1 MSLELQLLVIAL
13 EAALYPTLLAAVIVF
28 LRQPHPKKL
37 LAIYLAGGLSVSI
50 VAGCAIVY
58 VLHSSGT
65 VDGTGSTLNWGADLV
80 FGLLLLIAAVL
91 LSRHADLRMRERRA
105 AKRPP
110 KPEEKHSEPWSQ
122 RMLAGGKTP
131 LVFLA
136 ALVLNLPGAAYL
148 IALKDIASADIS
160 AAHAFELILMFNL
173 IMFLL
178 AEIPLAGMIVAPKR
192 TAVLVDRFNAWLSR
206 NGRTIAIILCAVLG
220 AYLIARGLINA

>member
-1 MSLELQLLVIAL
+1 MSLELQLLVIAF

-28 LRQPHPKKL
+28 LRQPHPRKL
-37 LAIYLAGGLSVSI
+37 LAVYLAGGLSVSI
-50 VAGCAIVY
+50 VAGSAIVY
-58 VLHSSGT
+58 LLHNSGS
-65 VDGTGSTLNWGADLV
+65 VDGSGSTVNWGADIV
-80 FGLLLLIAAVL
+80 FGLLLLIAAVV
-91 LSRHADLRMRERRA
+91 LSRHADERMRARRA
-105 AKRPP
+105 AK
-110 KPEEKHSEPWSQ
+110 KPAKEEPGREPWSQ

-131 LVFLA
+131 LVFFA

-160 AAHAFELILMFNL
+160 AAHAFELILMFNV

-206 NGRTIAIILCAVLG
+206 NGRTIAIILCFVLG
-220 AYLIARGLINA
+220 AFLLARGIIDA